1 LQQLNS
7 TSGGQYDLV
16 TLTIPAGGGP
26 ATTAAGTARVSGNTL
41 AICQQPLAVSLTQ
54 SCPTTPTNYLQS
66 YALSINGNVYTG
78 TNTQTAVQFNFQ
90 EAIIGATVALVS
102 ANGIASDG
110 SSQLIIG
117 LPDSSALAGGT
128 TQGPSTTGDVAASAD
143 WVTLTLTNTS
153 YMASGTL
160 GSAST
165 TLKHFFI
172 NSGPFSLLESS
183 PAQIYVMQASP
194 LAIAFGDPAGSDN
207 GLLQITVP

>member
-1 LQQLNS
+1 
-7 TSGGQYDLV
+7 
-16 TLTIPAGGGP
+16 
-26 ATTAAGTARVSGNTL
+26 
-41 AICQQPLAVSLTQ
+41 
-54 SCPTTPTNYLQS
+54 
-66 YALSINGNVYTG
+66 LSINGNIYTG

-102 ANGIASDG
+102 ANGVASDG

-143 WVTLTLTNTS
+143 WVTLSLTNITYS
-153 YMASGTL
+153 ESGTL
-160 GSAST
+160 GSTPAPLS
-165 TLKHFFI
+165 LVHI
-172 NSGPFSLLESS
+172 AGNGGPFSMLKSS